1 MTRAELHSTTGFHPA
16 SLLAAA
22 AHLRATMSRNK
33 HAGDATSI
41 IKNEGHMNGY
51 LDAIEALIASASP
64 LPPETQKRKHQPYSQ
79 PAQPQPENQN
89 RP

>member
-1 MTRAELHSTTGFHPA
+1 MTRAELHSTTNFHPEI
-16 SLLAAA
+16 LLAAA
-22 AHLRATMSRNK
+22 MHLRAMIPRNR

-51 LDAIEALIASASP
+51 LDAIESLIAAASP
-64 LPPETQKRKHQPYSQ
+64 LPPQVEKKAHQPYSQ
-79 PAQPQPENQN
+79 PAQPQPENPN